1 MLVHEGARNN
11 PTKELCNNAL
21 LGSRRI
27 KLGTMPDSPA
37 DVKTQS
43 QATPPAMPP
52 LPPTIIQ
59 GLARNI
65 SFSPTA
71 TGKNGTSHLPTAV
84 SGAPSIS
91 KGLSDGPATSTSAS
105 LTNQQLPRTCGAR
118 QLTKLKRFLTTV
130 QQFANDISP
139 EIGERVRSLV
149 LGLVNST
156 QTIEE
161 FHSKLQEAT
170 NFPLRPF
177 VIPFLKANLPL
188 LQRELFH
195 RARLAKQ
202 TVAQYLA
209 ENEQLLL
216 NSNNSLPIDSSEIL
230 LEVNE
235 NGKRRTPD
243 RTKENGL
250 DHDPSHAEHLS
261 KRLRMHSPV
270 QCFRPNNR
278 LAHQSNGLS
287 QLPQPQLQ
295 HYRMEDMA
303 VSHHHRD
310 PHRQPEHKELRDQH
324 RPAAPGVHG
333 TQQEEVIDHRLTD
346 GEWAEEWKHLDNLL
360 NCITDMA
367 EKTRRSLT
375 VLRRCQEADRE
386 ELNHWIRRY
395 SDVEDMKKEMLVEM
409 PRRPSQGYTQEEI
422 WKKAEEAVNEV
433 KQQAMTELKKAVS
446 EAERKAHEMI
456 TAERAKMEH
465 ALSEA
470 KRQASEDAQSAINQ
484 QEDSSESCWN
494 CGRKASETCSGCNT
508 ARYCGS
514 FCQHKD
520 WEKHHH
526 VCGLNGQGPQSSST
540 ASSSSSAASGR
551 LLRPGVTSAGPE
563 RLGDSGSVITS
574 RCVSPSTK
582 IPVETAPTDQ
592 QCNFSTP

>member
-71 TGKNGTSHLPTAV
+71 RKNGTSHLPTAV

>member
-1 MLVHEGARNN
+1 MLVYEGARNN
-11 PTKELCNNAL
+11 PTKELCSKA

-52 LPPTIIQ
+52 PPPTIIQ

-65 SFSPTA
+65 SFSPTTA
-71 TGKNGTSHLPTAV
+71 VMNGTSHLPT
-84 SGAPSIS
+84 APSIS

-105 LTNQQLPRTCGAR
+105 LTNQQLPVTCAAK

-156 QTIEE
+156 RTIEE

-195 RARLAKQ
+195 CARLTKQ
-202 TVAQYLA
+202 TPAQYLA
-209 ENEQLLL
+209 QNEQLLL
-216 NSNNSLPIDSSEIL
+216 NSNNSLPLDSSEIL

-235 NGKRRTPD
+235 SGKRSTPD

-250 DHDPSHAEHLS
+250 DHDPSHADHFS
-261 KRLRMHSPV
+261 KRLCVHSPV
-270 QCFRPNNR
+270 QCFSPKNR
-278 LAHQSNGLS
+278 RGHQSNGLS
-287 QLPQPQLQ
+287 QLAQPQLQ
-295 HYRMEDMA
+295 HYRLEDMA
-303 VSHHHRD
+303 VSHHYRD
-310 PHRQPEHKELRDQH
+310 SYRQPEHKELRDRH

-360 NCITDMA
+360 NCIMDMV

-395 SDVEDMKKEMLVEM
+395 SDAEDMKKEILVEM

-422 WKKAEEAVNEV
+422 WRKAEEAVNEV
-433 KQQAMTELKKAVS
+433 KHQAMTELKKAVS

-456 TAERAKMEH
+456 TAERAKMEK

-540 ASSSSSAASGR
+540 ATSSSSATSGR
-551 LLRPGVTSAGPE
+551 LLRPDITNAGSE
-563 RLGDSGSVITS
+563 CLGDTGSVITS
-574 RCVSPSTK
+574 HCVSPSTK
-582 IPVETAPTDQ
+582 IPVETA
-592 QCNFSTP
+592 SH